1 MLDAP
6 LSDPVPSTNE
16 CWDLVYDWTDN
27 VGDSCVWYSQ
37 GNNCLYYGDEFP
49 CTTDGNANL
58 VCCTC
63 GGGCTTPPLLGDY
76 IEEIPGCSDSPA
88 HWTDVDNDGCDWY
101 AEDDNCQVFGSGYAG
116 EDGKTANEA
125 CCFCGG
131 GYDPNAPRIVP
142 NITTPCTDVLDWTDS
157 GGDPCSWYETDDHCF
172 RFGTANAGPDGSTA
186 VESCCVCGGGAAPL
200 CSDKADWTDLEGD
213 PCSWYEIEDRCLQF
227 GIANAGIDGT
237 TASESCCVCGG
248 SAPVCNDN
256 GRIRLEM
263 AVFGICMVITVMF
276 TATPTKER
284 MELQPESPAVAVVA
298 EKFNRILVL
307 ALLVGWMGHRMI
319 ALGTNWM
326 ADALRLEA
334 RTRWLVPLMA
344 QPPTKPAVSAVVEVL
359 VLPRLWR
366 QPRQNPPKR
375 RRRRKAGWVG
385 SLEGLNPDDQKV
397 GFELLVTYIRESVLS
412 IS

>member
-101 AEDDNCQVFGSGYAG
+101 AEDDNCQVFESGYAG

-248 SAPVCNDN
+248 SAPVCND
-256 GRIRLEM
+256 
-263 AVFGICMVITVMF
+263 
-276 TATPTKER
+276 
-284 MELQPESPAVAVVA
+284 
-298 EKFNRILVL
+298 
-307 ALLVGWMGHRMI
+307 
-319 ALGTNWM
+319 
-326 ADALRLEA
+326 
-334 RTRWLVPLMA
+334 
-344 QPPTKPAVSAVVEVL
+344 
-359 VLPRLWR
+359 
-366 QPRQNPPKR
+366 
-375 RRRRKAGWVG
+375 KAGWTDSFGDGCVWYLYGNHCDVYGNANEGEDGTTARESCCGCGGGEVQSDSCFDTPGWVDGAQDDCSWYELDGRCTTFGG
-385 SLEGLNPDDQKV
+385 SDVVASAVDGTTANEACCVCGGGSSGSTVAVAAAEAKSAQTKKKTKGWLGWLPG
-397 GFELLVTYIRESVLS
+397 GFEP
-412 IS
+412 